1 MYYLLTP
8 TYPAYP
14 AKSRRQIGSDPSQ
27 AHDEDEEADDDD
39 VCIALSTYGTDRMAR
54 HQAPIKSACRR
65 KVDKA
70 PSESSI

>member
-1 MYYLLTP
+1 MYVLLT
-8 TYPAYP
+8 YPNLSSQ
-14 AKSRRQIGSDPSQ
+14 KSPDRSDPSPQ
-27 AHDEDEEADDDD
+27 AHDEDEADDDDD